1 MKTFA
6 FLVAALAAA
15 GVARAEAESDG
26 PVVSSLDVTQNAAT
40 RRVTVTYDLS
50 VADAVVSFAVWTN
63 TLADA
68 QGDWVKLP
76 EPRTAETVGDVF
88 RIVPTGTGR
97 TFHWLPDIRFGAVDL
112 GAVRVTVTAFPT
124 NAAPTYMA
132 CNILTGERRYFADEA
147 SLPGGIQSDAY
158 RTAWLL
164 LRRIPAKDVVWT
176 MGTDRLGYEADWEYP
191 HAVMFTADFY
201 MAVFEITQWQW
212 AAVQGSRP
220 FRHPDDAGLRPF
232 EGKIPGS
239 DIWGD
244 QTAWPTNAQ
253 GEVIYA
259 MGADT
264 VIGRLRT
271 RTRLGNRLFLPT
283 EAQWE
288 FACRAGTDADFNDGG
303 NLGAAD
309 EATNAHLDE
318 LGRYKG
324 NGTGT
329 ARVGSYRPNAWGLY
343 DMHGNVSEWCAD
355 RAGVSDA
362 LKIPSAWKTGETL
375 VDPRGYSDGDVGG
388 DRFRHF
394 ARGGNWNSTPR
405 ACRSTSRS
413 LNYQI
418 WQEACEPYCGLRLI
432 YQLDRETVDAPVS
445 ETSVELTSL
454 ASAVRSSATGET
466 GAFDSRFASSAA
478 SEGAIEL
485 LTDPL
490 GLMMIVR

>member
-6 FLVAALAAA
+6 FLAATLAFV
-15 GVARAEAESDG
+15 GVVRAEATADG
-26 PVVSSLDVTQNAAT
+26 PVVSALAVTQNAAT
-40 RRVTVTYDLS
+40 RRVTATYDLS
-50 VADAVVSFAVWTN
+50 VVDAVVSFAVWTN

-68 QGDWVKLP
+68 QGEWVKIP
-76 EPRTAETVGDVF
+76 EPGMAEAVGDVF
-88 RIVPTGTGR
+88 RVVPVGMGR
-97 TFHWLPDIRFGAVDL
+97 TFHWLPDIRFGTADM
-112 GAVRVTVTAFPT
+112 GAVRVTVSAFPT

-132 CNILTGERRYFADEA
+132 CNILTGERRYFADET

-176 MGTDRLGYEADWEYP
+176 MGTNRLGYESAWEYP
-191 HAVMFTADFY
+191 HPVMFTADFY
-201 MAVFEITQWQW
+201 MAVFEVTQWQW
-212 AAVQGSRP
+212 AAVQGSHP
-220 FRHPDDAGLRPF
+220 FRNLDDAGLRPF
-232 EGKIPGS
+232 EGQFPGS
-239 DIWGD
+239 VIWGD

-259 MGADT
+259 MGENT
-264 VIGRLRT
+264 FIGRLRT

-283 EAQWE
+283 ESQWE

-329 ARVGSYRPNAWGLY
+329 TRVGSYKPNAWGLY

-362 LKIPSAWKTGETL
+362 LKIPSVWKTGETL
-375 VDPRGYSDGDVGG
+375 VDPRGYSDGDVGQ

-394 ARGGNWNSTPR
+394 ARGGNWASTPR

-413 LNYQI
+413 LYYQI
-418 WQEACEPYCGLRLI
+418 HQEACKPYCGLRLI
-432 YQLDRETVDAPVS
+432 FQLDRETVEAPSS
-445 ETSVELTSL
+445 EASVELLSI
-454 ASAVRSSATGET
+454 ASAVRSSSVGET

-485 LTDPL
+485 QTAPL